1 MVAQLEDF
9 RVGHGVEDLQALL
22 PAGKHPGMG
31 KGIKVAGDVGLRQ
44 AAGLDEVGNA
54 PLTVLE
60 RMNQLEPAGLAQDAK
75 AAGDELER
83 MIGEDKAR

>member
-1 MVAQLEDF
+1 
-9 RVGHGVEDLQALL
+9 
-22 PAGKHPGMG
+22 
-31 KGIKVAGDVGLRQ
+31 LRQ